1 MNTIKKI
8 RFFWK
13 PLVFFICLIP
23 TILILT
29 DALEIT
35 GHLSANPIEDIQDRL
50 GNWGLRFVV
59 LVLTISPLKIIT
71 GKNWIILFR
80 RMIGLFAFYYVFMH
94 FLTWAILEQNLNVS
108 AVIEDIIERKFI
120 TLGLISLTLLFIMA
134 VTSPNSIRRKMG
146 VKWYQIHKSIYVVSV
161 LGIWHFWWQVKL
173 DAREPLIYAIIISIL
188 LLYRLLKFKKP
199 TSSVR

>member
-50 GNWGLRFVV
+50 GNWGLRFIV

-146 VKWYQIHKSIYVVSV
+146 EKWYQIHKSI
-161 LGIWHFWWQVKL
+161 
-173 DAREPLIYAIIISIL
+173 
-188 LLYRLLKFKKP
+188 
-199 TSSVR
+199 

>member
-50 GNWGLRFVV
+50 GNWGLRFIV

-120 TLGLISLTLLFIMA
+120 TLGLISLILLFIMA

-146 VKWYQIHKSIYVVSV
+146 EKWYQIHQSIYVVSV
-161 LGIWHFWWQVKL
+161 LGIWHYWWQVKL

>member
-50 GNWGLRFVV
+50 GNWGLRFIV

-146 VKWYQIHKSIYVVSV
+146 EKW
-161 LGIWHFWWQVKL
+161 
-173 DAREPLIYAIIISIL
+173 
-188 LLYRLLKFKKP
+188 
-199 TSSVR
+199 

>member
-50 GNWGLRFVV
+50 GNWGLRFIV

-146 VKWYQIHKSIYVVSV
+146 VKWHQIHKSIYVVSV
-161 LGIWHFWWQVKL
+161 LGIWHYWWQVKL

-199 TSSVR
+199 TSSAR

>member
-50 GNWGLRFVV
+50 GNWGLRFIV

-71 GKNWIILFR
+71 GKNWIIL
-80 RMIGLFAFYYVFMH
+80 L
-94 FLTWAILEQNLNVS
+94 
-108 AVIEDIIERKFI
+108 
-120 TLGLISLTLLFIMA
+120 
-134 VTSPNSIRRKMG
+134 
-146 VKWYQIHKSIYVVSV
+146 
-161 LGIWHFWWQVKL
+161 
-173 DAREPLIYAIIISIL
+173 
-188 LLYRLLKFKKP
+188 
-199 TSSVR
+199 